1 MDNEKQVII
10 DLKSKTTEEIDKNE
24 KIITNKKFYFLISM
38 ILLLFLGIIY
48 FMFINKKVLI
58 QIKSNQ
64 IKNNLFQN
72 ETITKIINLENKINL
87 LENKTD
93 NLTRKFNEHINRI
106 NNNKNISEVELSE
119 ISFEKFDENIFQQI
133 KSQQMEFCNKENKY
147 LKAEFEKQ
155 IKLVKADF
163 FDKKFDMYVYKNED
177 IVSIS
182 ISSSK
187 FWEARET
194 RNLINILNYYSSLKN
209 ISKDNIYILDIG
221 ANVG

>member
-38 ILLLFLGIIY
+38 ILLIFLGIIY

-72 ETITKIINLENKINL
+72 ESITKIINLENKINL

-106 NNNKNISEVELSE
+106 NNNKNISEVELSG

-133 KSQQMEFCNKENKY
+133 KSQ
-147 LKAEFEKQ
+147 
-155 IKLVKADF
+155 
-163 FDKKFDMYVYKNED
+163 
-177 IVSIS
+177 
-182 ISSSK
+182 
-187 FWEARET
+187 
-194 RNLINILNYYSSLKN
+194 
-209 ISKDNIYILDIG
+209 
-221 ANVG
+221 